1 MKTKNIFKA
10 LAVAMLLPAMLL
22 TTACSNDDDAVNNDN
37 TAKNGYPLQVTVNVT
52 REGDGGTTRATFDGS
67 KLNFSSGDMLFVK
80 GSHATAGE
88 FAGTLEWKSGG
99 TFSGTIYTANT
110 YSSTAD
116 ALFSS
121 ATTVNATL
129 LPNGY
134 GSHSYLST
142 TGSGYSTMLI
152 QPNINNTFATTK
164 ALAVE
169 QYSYEYAGGY
179 SSGFAL
185 HPQNAILNF
194 TITGLTASTLV
205 TATLTKGDPA
215 TITISGSVTTD
226 GYGKA
231 TFAMA
236 LGGGADLNDF
246 SLTVGGNAVTLVSS
260 STSAAAG
267 KIYNIARSITN
278 LGSLLADYTAQNGE
292 TLTGTL
298 TGNYKISIADGA
310 TVTLDGVT
318 ITNLGNGCDWA
329 GINCP
334 GDATIILK
342 GDNEVCS
349 GWDDGGY
356 TNFPGIWIATGKT
369 LNIMGDGSL
378 TASSGASGASDPC
391 GAGIGGGFEIDC
403 GNINISGGTINATGG
418 DMAAC
423 IGGGCN
429 ASCGNITITSGVTR
443 VTATKGYEAPNSIGA
458 GGGSGTCGTVT
469 IGGIV
474 TGNIT
479 TSPYTY
485 PEP

>member
-1 MKTKNIFKA
+1 MNTKIIFKA

-22 TTACSNDDDAVNNDN
+22 TTACSNSDDAINENPS
-37 TAKNGYPLQVTVNVT
+37 KKSYELPVTVNVT
-52 REGDGGTTRATFDGS
+52 RQGDEGTTRATYTDNG
-67 KLNFSSGDMLFVK
+67 NG
-80 GSHATAGE
+80 T
-88 FAGTLEWKSGG
+88 GTLGFETGDQLYVEGSESSAGLFSGTLTWQSGG
-99 TFSGTIYTANT
+99 TFSGTITTDNVYPG
-110 YSSTAD
+110 TAD
-116 ALFSS
+116 ELFTAAASNGS
-121 ATTVNATL
+121 VQATL

-134 GSHSYLST
+134 GTYNFFGFSK
-142 TGSGYSTMLI
+142 GSLVWEY
-152 QPNINNTFATTK
+152 NNAFATSK
-164 ALAVE
+164 ATAIE
-169 QYSYEYAGGY
+169 QFSYEFANTY
-179 SSGFAL
+179 SGGFAL
-185 HPQNAILNF
+185 APQSAILNF
-194 TITGLTASTLV
+194 TITGLAASTKV
-205 TATLTKGDPA
+205 AVSLTDGA
-215 TITISGSVTTD
+215 LSNVSGNVTTD
-226 GYGKA
+226 GDGTA
-231 TFAMA
+231 TFAV
-236 LGGGADLNDF
+236 GVHEYTDLNGL

-260 STSAAAG
+260 SMSAVAG
-267 KIYNIARSITN
+267 KIYNITRSKVTD
-278 LGSLLADYTAQNGE
+278 LSSLTGNYTALNGE

-349 GWDDGGY
+349 GWDNDDY
-356 TNFPGIWIATGKT
+356 TNYPGIWIATGKT

-378 TASSGASGASDPC
+378 TASSGASNPC
-391 GAGIGGGFEIDC
+391 GAGIGGGYEIGC

-418 DMAAC
+418 DMAAG
-423 IGGGCN
+423 IGGGYD

-443 VTATKGYEAPNSIGA
+443 VTATKGNEAPNSIGA